1 MQEYLSAG
9 VQGCRGAGVQ
19 GCRSGEWEGVARS
32 GSLAPEV
39 EQDYSILLAGVTDIV
54 PTAVSARITAA

>member
-1 MQEYLSAG
+1 
-9 VQGCRGAGVQ
+9 
-19 GCRSGEWEGVARS
+19 VARS

-39 EQDYSILLAGVTDIV
+39 EQGYSILLAGVTGIV